1 MFTNFITPC
10 VVEWLRISCLK
21 KRDPY
26 YDEKGYWFDKS
37 VKVSFSRGEY
47 QEETWCDVCPL
58 DTCHDGLVKHYWVP
72 SELERYKYMVDK
84 RGKLLFP
91 PTFSPR
97 Q

>member
-1 MFTNFITPC
+1 M
-10 VVEWLRISCLK
+10 VEWLRIPCLK

-58 DTCHDGLVKHYWVP
+58 DTCHLCLGIGWF
-72 SELERYKYMVDK
+72 SET
-84 RGKLLFP
+84 LLG
-91 PTFSPR
+91 SK
-97 Q
+97 